1 MTIAER
7 AVGGVIVL
15 DLDGQLSFGDTAA
28 CLREHLD
35 SLLARD
41 ETRIILNLGR
51 LSTMD
56 SSGLGE
62 ILRGQRM
69 FQQQG
74 GDLRLVGVAANV
86 HRTLEMTRVDSRLPT
101 FDSEEVVV
109 ASFDRSTDGQSP

>member
-15 DLDGQLSFGDTAA
+15 DLDGQLSFSEPAA
-28 CLREHLD
+28 YLREHLD
-35 SLLARD
+35 RLLARAQ
-41 ETRIILNLGR
+41 TRVILNLGR
-51 LSTMD
+51 LSTLD

-74 GDLRLVGVAANV
+74 GDHRLVGVAANV
-86 HRTLEMTRVDSRLPT
+86 HRTLEMTRVDSRLLT
-101 FDSEEVVV
+101 FDSEEVAVE
-109 ASFDRSTDGQSP
+109 SFDRSTDGQ

>member
-41 ETRIILNLGR
+41 ETRIILNLGPAVHHGQLR
-51 LSTMD
+51 SGRD
-56 SSGLGE
+56 PSKVSACSSNRAE
-62 ILRGQRM
+62 TSVWWVSR
-69 FQQQG
+69 
-74 GDLRLVGVAANV
+74 
-86 HRTLEMTRVDSRLPT
+86 RTCTGRWR
-101 FDSEEVVV
+101 
-109 ASFDRSTDGQSP
+109 

>member
-1 MTIAER
+1 MASEHSAEGTTMTIAER
-7 AVGGVIVL
+7 AVGGVVVL
-15 DLDGQLSFGDTAA
+15 ELDGELSFGDTAA

-62 ILRGQRM
+62 ILRGQCM
-69 FQQQG
+69 FHS
-74 GDLRLVGVAANV
+74 N
-86 HRTLEMTRVDSRLPT
+86 RTETSVWWVSRRT
-101 FDSEEVVV
+101 CTG
-109 ASFDRSTDGQSP
+109 RWR

>member
-7 AVGGVIVL
+7 GVGGVIVL
-15 DLDGQLSFGDTAA
+15 DLDGQLSFGDTAE

-41 ETRIILNLGR
+41 ETRVILNLGR

-86 HRTLEMTRVDSRLPT
+86 HRTLEMTRVGSRMRT
-101 FDSEEVVV
+101 FDSEEVAV
-109 ASFDRSTDGQSP
+109 ASFDRLTEGQ